1 MRSFRIAQAQINTT
15 VGDLEGNTAKVLSSI
30 DEARKLGADLVSF
43 PELTIPGYPPE
54 DLLYKPN
61 FIAENRARLDEVI
74 RSSENIAVVVGF
86 VHSNSDI
93 FNSAAVIHDGDLLGI
108 YNKIFLPNYSVFDE
122 KRYFQQG
129 DSCPVYTINGVHVG
143 VNICEDIWYAVGPTN
158 LQRKAG
164 AEVIVNINGS
174 PYQQGKQE
182 FREKMLATRASDNG
196 VFVCYTNLIGG
207 QDELVFDGGS
217 LVFDQKGDVV
227 ARGKQFAE
235 DMVLADLEVD
245 AVMRA
250 RLHEP
255 RNREE
260 RLILSEIDHVTT
272 PVIGSGRT
280 VSLDKPTITGNHVT
294 ALDGPEEVYEA
305 LTIGTRDYVRKNGF
319 QKVLIGLSGGIDS
332 SLTAAVAV
340 DALGPDNVVGVTMPS
355 RFSST
360 GSVDDSAVLARNLG
374 IAMWTVPIEES
385 HAVMLKTLDPIFE
398 ETQPNVA
405 EENLQARI
413 RGNLLMAISNK
424 FGWLVLTTGNKSET
438 AMGYTTLYG
447 DMAGGFCIIK
457 DVPKTLVYK
466 LAEFRNQRARKD
478 IIPRAVLEKEP
489 SAELRPDQKDI
500 DTLPPYSVLD
510 PILEAYVEGD
520 RSLPEIVE
528 MGFDGEMVRRIIW
541 MVDRNE
547 YKRRQAPLGVKITSR
562 NFGRDRRMPIV
573 NHYEDL

>member
-174 PYQQGKQE
+174 PYQRGKQE

-280 VSLDKPTITGNHVT
+280 VSLDKPPITGNHVT

-478 IIPRAVLEKEP
+478 VIPRAVLEKEP

-573 NHYEDL
+573 NHYKDL